1 MRSRDHCFFF
11 FYDTEILVGGGEEQ
25 INIEGNSF
33 QISWKSIGKKR
44 SVTEPVSG
52 RARSGCVET
61 VWRKQCGRRGRGG
74 TLGDEQ

>member
-11 FYDTEILVGGGEEQ
+11 FYDTEILVGGQ

-52 RARSGCVET
+52 RARSGCADCVEEA
-61 VWRKQCGRRGRGG
+61 VWPQRKGRDTRG
-74 TLGDEQ
+74 

>member
-11 FYDTEILVGGGEEQ
+11 FYDTEILVGGGQ

-44 SVTEPVSG
+44 SVAEPVSG
-52 RARSGCVET
+52 RARSGCVDCVEEA
-61 VWRKQCGRRGRGG
+61 VWPQRKGRGTRG
-74 TLGDEQ
+74 